1 MRQDGKTLNKDQE
14 VAVSHFDEVHG
25 MLEFAKDLQKTFATV
40 VTEVKCYGFIGM
52 QWRIQDL

>member
-40 VTEVKCYGFIGM
+40 VSEVSIKGH
-52 QWRIQDL
+52 RVRVLT